1 MSLITGVTGIGEEE
15 EALAAAAR
23 SPDRAGS
30 GQDSDSF
37 IQLQSAHLSVS
48 ADFFRVISFP
58 LNKFSDD
65 SLTDKEVHVRRY

>member
-1 MSLITGVTGIGEEE
+1 MSLITGVTGIGWKE

-30 GQDSDSF
+30 GQYSDSF

-58 LNKFSDD
+58 PEQIF
-65 SLTDKEVHVRRY
+65 R